1 MENIKDVIAQNL
13 TYLRNKN
20 NMTQLEL
27 AEKLNYT
34 DKSVSKWER
43 GETTPP
49 IDVLKSLAELYGI
62 SLDTL
67 CSENPNFDTEKESQN
82 KISTNKLLVTFLSV
96 SVVWLLATLLFVS
109 SSMFNMTRPWILFVC
124 AVPISSIVLLVF
136 NCIWGKR
143 LYTFF
148 IVSILI
154 WSILASV
161 YLLLLE
167 YNFWLIFIIGVPLQV
182 AVILWSQFKV
192 NKKQ

>member
-1 MENIKDVIAQNL
+1 MENIKDIIAQNL

-67 CSENPNFDTEKESQN
+67 CSENPNFDTEKQVQN

-167 YNFWLIFIIGVPLQV
+167 YNFWLIFIIGIPLQV
-182 AVILWSQFKV
+182 AVVLWSQFKV